1 MEEYEVIREGE
12 DIILRIN
19 CEALSYF
26 PSIEEEPRA
35 MALVIEK
42 IAETGTIT
50 KIILE
55 QKRDYE
61 YDQEQTEILLEIAKL
76 YKLITKQKTGIITP
90 ECQQY
95 IGPKYVSLQNVIFN
109 EFKTSP
115 IDAYL
120 SLRRLA
126 YSENSLL
133 KKGALSAQA
142 KKCSKQ
148 FLQELQHIMNS
159 ITQTK
164 LFKLTKEGITE
175 HKHGEREIY
184 RKIFMP
190 MIKPDFMYTKLLSA
204 YPANAEELD
213 SYSVGETEV
222 TIFKIPDS
230 VQTLYH
236 IVPPE
241 FKLTEEKYEILDAAR
256 KILAEHKPKRSEFTD
271 PARMRQ
277 VFVNIGSDLLDELA
291 GYRNIKLR
299 QKEKNELAQILVR
312 YTVGFGLIEVLL
324 SDEQI
329 QDITI
334 NSPMGRIP
342 LFIVHSEYGD
352 CITNIIPTPT
362 EAESWA
368 SKLRMISGR
377 PLDEANPILD
387 TELRLPQARA
397 RVAAITAPLNP
408 TGLAYALRRHRGK
421 PWTLPL
427 FIKYKMMTPLA
438 AGLISFLIDGAR
450 TILIAGT
457 RSSGKTSVLGSVMV
471 EIMRKGRIVTVE
483 DTLELPTDA
492 LRGLKYNIQSMK
504 VASALTRGSTEV
516 TADEG
521 IRTTL
526 RLGDSSLIVGEV
538 RSTEARALYEAMR
551 VGALA
556 NVVAGTIHGDSPY
569 GVFDR
574 VVNDL
579 EVPKTSFKATD
590 IIIIANPIRSPDG
603 LHRWKRIV
611 QITEVRKHWED
622 DPLREAGFV
631 DLMKYNAIT
640 DQLEPTPDLL
650 NGDSEVLKSIAGSVK
665 EWAGNWDAVWE
676 NVELRASIKK
686 KLFDYSEKLQKPE
699 LLEADFTVLVN
710 DEFHRISDE
719 VIEDVGKLDSKKILF
734 KMDEWLKRNTKKYET
749 E

>member
-1 MEEYEVIREGE
+1 MANYEVIREGE
-12 DIILRIN
+12 DITLRIN
-19 CEALSYF
+19 CEALEYF

-35 MALVIEK
+35 MALVIDI
-42 IAETGTIT
+42 IAEAGTIT

-61 YDQEQTEILLEIAKL
+61 YDNEQTELLVEIANL
-76 YKLITKQKTGIITP
+76 YKIITKQKTGIIKP
-90 ECQQY
+90 ECQTYTGPRY
-95 IGPKYVSLQNVIFN
+95 IELQNIIFN
-109 EFKTSP
+109 ELKTSP

-120 SLRRLA
+120 SLRKIA
-126 YSENSLL
+126 YTEQSIL
-133 KKGALSAQA
+133 KKTTLTRQA
-142 KKCSKQ
+142 KTCIQ
-148 FLQELQHIMNS
+148 EFLQETQQIMHS
-159 ITQTK
+159 LEQTK
-164 LFKLTKEGITE
+164 LFKKAKEDITE
-175 HKHGEREIY
+175 HKKGSREIY

-190 MIKPDFMYTKLLSA
+190 IIKPDFMYTKLLSA
-204 YPANAEELD
+204 YPSDAEQLD
-213 SYSVGETEV
+213 SYMIGETEV
-222 TIFKIPDS
+222 TIFQMPNS

-256 KILAEHKPKRSEFTD
+256 KILAEHKPKRTEFTD
-271 PARMRQ
+271 PERMRQ
-277 VFVNIGSDLLDELA
+277 VFQNIGSDLLDELA

-299 QKEKNELAQILVR
+299 EKEKKELSQILVR

-324 SDEQI
+324 EDEQI

-342 LFIVHSEYGD
+342 LFIVHGEYGD

-427 FIKYKMMTPLA
+427 FIKYKMITPLA

-457 RSSGKTSVLGSVMV
+457 RSSGKTSFLGSIMV
-471 EIMRKGRIVTVE
+471 EIMRKGRIITVE

-492 LRGLKYNIQSMK
+492 LRKLEYNIQSMK

-538 RSTEARALYEAMR
+538 RSTEAKALYEAMR

-579 EVPKTSFKATD
+579 GVPKTSFKATD

-603 LHRWKRIV
+603 LHKWRRIT
-611 QITEVRKHWED
+611 QITEVRKHWEN

-631 DLMKYNAIT
+631 DLMKYDAKT
-640 DQLEPTPDLL
+640 DQLVPTPDLL
-650 NGDSEVLKSIAGSVK
+650 NGDSEVLKSIAGNVK

-676 NVELRASIKK
+676 NIELRAKIKEN
-686 KLFDYSEKLQKPE
+686 LFEYSEKLKKPE

-710 DEFHRISDE
+710 DEFHQISDE
-719 VIEDVGKLDSKKILF
+719 VTEETGKLDSKKILF
-734 KMDEWLKRNTKKYET
+734 KMNEWLKRNTKKYE
-749 E
+749 EE